1 MSRELQLARAFVNLA
16 DTLVEDYDIADLL
29 HRLVTECV
37 DVLEIE
43 AAGLLFADQRGR
55 LQVLASS
62 TERARLLELFQL
74 QNDDGPCLECY
85 RTSEP
90 VLVEDLNTAGQ
101 HWPRFATEAIR
112 DGFHSVTAVPL
123 RLRSETIG
131 ALNLFASRPG
141 RLTRDDLEIAR
152 GLADI
157 ATIGILQERAI
168 RRSEVLTE
176 QLQTALNNRVIIEQA
191 KGALAQAGGGLDMD
205 DAFKILRKFARD
217 TNTRLGDAAAKIA
230 SGEADPRTAVIRHNP
245 ARRPAIPGEP
255 GR

>member
-1 MSRELQLARAFVNLA
+1 MSREKQLARAFVNLA
-16 DTLVEDYDIADLL
+16 DTLVEDYDVADLL
-29 HRLVTECV
+29 HRLVTDCV
-37 DVLEIE
+37 GVLEIE
-43 AAGLLFADQRGR
+43 AAGLLLADQRGR

-85 RTSEP
+85 RTAEP
-90 VLVEDLNTAGQ
+90 VLVEDLRTVGQ
-101 HWPRFATEAIR
+101 RWPRFATEAMR
-112 DGFHSVTAVPL
+112 DGFRSVTAVPL

-131 ALNLFASRPG
+131 ALNLFGSQPG
-141 RLTRDDLEIAR
+141 HLTPDDLEIAR

-168 RRSEVLTE
+168 RRNEVLTE

-191 KGALAQAGGGLDMD
+191 KGVIAQVGDELDMD

-230 SGEADPRTAVIRHNP
+230 NGEVDPRTAVISHNP
-245 ARRPAIPGEP
+245 VRRPAKPGEP
-255 GR
+255 SR